1 MDAIVEKI
9 RLTWFALRDDIKKA
23 NWKQRCK
30 ITAALVL
37 WVGSVVFG
45 LVAGLEAIE
54 LYDLTTTTGFL
65 PSVIENGAVAAV
77 LFYLH
82 TLIPE

>member
-1 MDAIVEKI
+1 MDAIEKL
-9 RLTWFALRDDIKKA
+9 RLTWYALRDDIKKA
-23 NWKQRCK
+23 NWQKRCK
-30 ITAALVL
+30 IAAALTL
-37 WVGSVVFG
+37 WVASVIFG

-82 TLIPE
+82 TTIPE

>member
-1 MDAIVEKI
+1 MIEKI
-9 RLTWFALRDDIKKA
+9 RLTWYALRDDIKAATWQK
-23 NWKQRCK
+23 RCK
-30 ITAALVL
+30 IASALTL
-37 WVGSVVFG
+37 WVGSVIFG

-65 PSVIENGAVAAV
+65 PSVIENGAVAAA